1 MWYPAP
7 SPLLASWRVV
17 FQHVETNHAA
27 VLPLAPCPLSSAL
40 SPPSPP
46 CSSSLVSTSLPPH
59 PLQHIRLFLP
69 PDKTIPSPTALDHA
83 SAPVGIVDL
92 IDNAT
97 GEARVVFS
105 VDEDDGLSDEE
116 DDDDGGDAANETSR
130 RRCTRARRVPASS
143 LRLVSRRGSRDNGG
157 AIVSTPGASPEAS
170 LAVQISVWGPAVV
183 TVGQPFT
190 VWLSLAPTEEARA
203 DNEED
208 WVGLFRF
215 GDTAGSCG
223 DRFYRATADRRRT
236 GISWEPECGPLEAGT
251 YELRY
256 YKGAGTN
263 RLGFV
268 SDPIVSIKRFSN
280 IAADEEGRCVYLHNE
295 DGLHQIGTG
304 LGGTDVGRLY
314 QTGAFCAGQEGWVA
328 GCRGQVYYQACDGKQ
343 PILQVDARTL
353 QPLRECIIARA
364 GQRDSVGVGGG
375 GVVGT
380 GSIDAPRD
388 KGSDQI
394 SDKGPALF
402 SDGRLLYTIS
412 NTVPPRAGRRG
423 KGKGKGQGKGS
434 ASPRPAAGRLS
445 VSVCE
450 PNDGEAGLV
459 AVRGPLYLNY
469 GRRVG
474 ICGVSAPP
482 RNNTSSLGDDRRAL
496 RDLGSLFVGTQ
507 TRPPFVVDTHAAC
520 TVPRSGVVVAWRVRV
535 SRPGAVH
542 VCVWRPAGP
551 KGIYALVGH
560 NVLAAGSHGHQGSE
574 PQTISVPAGEFLQVK
589 AGDCIGVLSGSKIMV
604 NASGASEGGA
614 AGRTSGACGVSGT
627 RVERARHLHRRKG
640 GECGG
645 TSGANEGEQTK
656 RMSRYCWGPGT
667 RHMVVSVCRA
677 PWCRESSLAIGPLSC
692 GMATMTPCV
701 WPCLSPCLS
710 FPLPSSPPLS
720 SLRAMP
726 PPNRIIWCV
735 RPRRIT
741 A

>member
-1 MWYPAP
+1 
-7 SPLLASWRVV
+7 
-17 FQHVETNHAA
+17 
-27 VLPLAPCPLSSAL
+27 
-40 SPPSPP
+40 
-46 CSSSLVSTSLPPH
+46 
-59 PLQHIRLFLP
+59 
-69 PDKTIPSPTALDHA
+69 
-83 SAPVGIVDL
+83 VDL

-105 VDEDDGLSDEE
+105 VDEDDGLSDQD
-116 DDDDGGDAANETSR
+116 DDDDGGDAASKTSR
-130 RRCTRARRVPASS
+130 RRFTRARRVPASS
-143 LRLVSRRGSRDNGG
+143 LRLVSRRGSRDIGG
-157 AIVSTPGASPEAS
+157 AVVSTPGASLETLP
-170 LAVQISVWGPAVV
+170 AVQISVWGPAVV

-280 IAADEEGRCVYLHNE
+280 IAADEEGRCLYLHNE

-328 GCRGQVYYQACDGKQ
+328 GCRGQVYYQACDGVQ

-353 QPLRECIIARA
+353 QPLRECTIARA
-364 GQRDSVGVGGG
+364 EQRGCVGVDGG

-380 GSIDAPRD
+380 RNIGAPRD
-388 KGSDQI
+388 EGSDQI

-412 NTVPPRAGRRG
+412 NTVLPRAGRRG
-423 KGKGKGQGKGS
+423 KGEGKGS

-459 AVRGPLYLNY
+459 ALRGPLYLNY

-482 RNNTSSLGDDRRAL
+482 SSNASRLGDDRRAL

-551 KGIYALVGH
+551 KGVYALVGH

-574 PQTISVPAGEFLQVK
+574 PQTVSVPAGEFLQVK
-589 AGDCIGVLSGSKIMV
+589 AGDCIGVLSGSEIMV
-604 NASGASEGGA
+604 NSSGGSEEGA
-614 AGRTSGACGVSGT
+614 ARRTSGACGVSGT
-627 RVERARHLHRRKG
+627 RQERARHLQQGQGGVRTEGRAARMRR
-640 GECGG
+640 
-645 TSGANEGEQTK
+645 GEQTK
-656 RMSRYCWGPGT
+656 
-667 RHMVVSVCRA
+667 
-677 PWCRESSLAIGPLSC
+677 
-692 GMATMTPCV
+692 
-701 WPCLSPCLS
+701 
-710 FPLPSSPPLS
+710 
-720 SLRAMP
+720 
-726 PPNRIIWCV
+726 
-735 RPRRIT
+735 
-741 A
+741 